1 MRFPDDL
8 GGGVADYP
16 GTVEGWRL
24 WIARRHVIRYFD
36 NSWGVRRKKT
46 GPYLLRSVTCDD
58 FWRPRQAKVAD
69 CTQTLGFLFELTH
82 SGGDHNAPDP
92 KCKCGL
98 YAVDSLT
105 RLLEVYDT
113 WSKLGSRLEIERYPA
128 VVGRVKMW
136 GKVIPGEHGWRA
148 QYAYPAEL
156 FIVKSVIGNLVN
168 RHLPLYEDL
177 QNYGVPVDF
186 ITPTEMMG
194 HIDLR
199 RADKAE
205 VAEEPRRA

>member
-1 MRFPDDL
+1 MKFSDPQAD
-8 GGGVADYP
+8 GVADYP

-24 WIARRHVIRYFD
+24 WIAKRHSIRYFD

-46 GPYLLRSVTCDD
+46 GPYLLKSVTCDD

-82 SGGDHNAPDP
+82 TDGDHNAPDP

-98 YAVDSLT
+98 YAVDSLS

-113 WSKLGSRLEIERYPA
+113 WSRLRSRLEMERYPA
-128 VVGRVKMW
+128 VVGKVKLW

-148 QYAYPAEL
+148 QYAYPSEL
-156 FIVKSVIGNLVN
+156 FIVKSLVGDLLN
-168 RHLPLYEDL
+168 RHVALYEDL
-177 QNYGVPVDF
+177 QNYGVSVDF
-186 ITPTEMMG
+186 ITPDEMLG

-199 RADKAE
+199 RAEAE
-205 VAEEPRRA
+205 AAELPRGI

>member
-1 MRFPDDL
+1 MKFSDPQAD
-8 GGGVADYP
+8 GVADYP

-24 WIARRHVIRYFD
+24 WIAKRHSIRYFD

-46 GPYLLRSVTCDD
+46 GPYLLKSVTCDD

-82 SGGDHNAPDP
+82 TDGDHNAPDP

-98 YAVDSLT
+98 YAVDSLN

-113 WSKLGSRLEIERYPA
+113 WSRLRSRLEMERYPA
-128 VVGRVKMW
+128 VVGKVKLW

-148 QYAYPAEL
+148 QYAYPSEL
-156 FIVKSVIGNLVN
+156 FIVKSLVGDLLN
-168 RHLPLYEDL
+168 RHVALYEDL
-177 QNYGVPVDF
+177 QNYGVSVDF
-186 ITPTEMMG
+186 ITPDEMLG

-199 RADKAE
+199 RAEAQAAE
-205 VAEEPRRA
+205 LPRGI

>member
-1 MRFPDDL
+1 MKFSDPQAD
-8 GGGVADYP
+8 GVADYP

-24 WIARRHVIRYFD
+24 WIARRHSIRYFD

-46 GPYLLRSVTCDD
+46 GPYLLKSVTCDD

-82 SGGDHNAPDP
+82 SDGDHNAPDP

-98 YAVDSLT
+98 YAVDSLS

-113 WSKLGSRLEIERYPA
+113 WSRLRSRLEMERYPA
-128 VVGRVKMW
+128 VVGKVKLW
-136 GKVIPGEHGWRA
+136 GRVIPGEHGWRA
-148 QYAYPAEL
+148 QYAYPSEL
-156 FIVKSVIGNLVN
+156 FIVKSLVGDIVN
-168 RHLPLYEDL
+168 RHVALYEDL
-177 QNYGVPVDF
+177 QNYGVSVDF
-186 ITPTEMMG
+186 ITPAEMMS

-199 RADKAE
+199 RAE
-205 VAEEPRRA
+205 VEAAGLPRGV